1 MLIIFTLII
10 AGAVSVFWLL
20 SQQKLSEQPVPV
32 RIEDD
37 SRRAE
42 R

>member
-10 AGAVSVFWLL
+10 AGTVGYLWFLA
-20 SQQKLSEQPVPV
+20 QQKLSEQPVPV

-37 SRRAE
+37 SRPTE

>member
-1 MLIIFTLII
+1 MLIIFALII
-10 AGAVSVFWLL
+10 AGTAGYLWFLA
-20 SQQKLSEQPVPV
+20 QQKLAKQPVPV

-37 SRRAE
+37 PRRSE